1 MTETTEKAPAADAAT
16 TEPES
21 AAVTSAAP
29 DPDPAQGTAS
39 SEAASSEAAPAETPP
54 AETAPAPEAAP
65 PADFEHD
72 PYVPGDNTVSLRALV
87 EAGVHFGHQTR
98 RWNPKMRPYIYGA
111 RSGIHIIDLDQ
122 TVALFRRAYDFV
134 SAAVARGGHV
144 LFVGTKRQAQD
155 VVVEQAQRCQM
166 HYVTNRWLGGTLTNF
181 RTIKQGLERLRTL
194 ERMRDEGVHAQL
206 PKKEVVRL
214 EKERERLEKFIGGL
228 KGMGNLPHVMV
239 VIDPKQESIAVAEAR
254 KLNIPVVAIVDT
266 NCDPDLIDYI
276 IPGNDDAIRSL
287 SVITKR
293 LADACLDGLSRRK
306 VEEQPREDNRRG
318 GGPEVEVARYRG
330 GAAR

>member
-1 MTETTEKAPAADAAT
+1 MSETTETTETPAP
-16 TEPES
+16 
-21 AAVTSAAP
+21 
-29 DPDPAQGTAS
+29 
-39 SEAASSEAAPAETPP
+39 EAPP
-54 AETAPAPEAAP
+54 AETAAPAEEPRMAPVPEAYT
-65 PADFEHD
+65 DTED
-72 PYVPGDNTVSLRALV
+72 TYTPGDNTVSLRALV

-98 RWNPKMRPYIYGA
+98 RWNPKMRQYIYGA

-155 VVVEQAQRCQM
+155 VVIDQARRCQM

-181 RTIKQGLERLRTL
+181 RTIKQGLERLRSL

-228 KGMGNLPHVMV
+228 KGMGQLPHVMIV
-239 VIDPKQESIAVAEAR
+239 VDPKQESIAVAEAR
-254 KLNIPVVAIVDT
+254 KLNIPVVALVDT
-266 NCDPDLIDYI
+266 NCDPDLIDYVV
-276 IPGNDDAIRSL
+276 PGNDDAIRSI

-293 LADACLDGLSRRK
+293 FADACLDGLSRRK
-306 VEEQPREDNRRG
+306 NEEVQRDDNRRSS
-318 GGPEVEVARYRG
+318 GPDVEVARYRG
-330 GAAR
+330 GAR